1 MKLED
6 VAKKAGVSKSTVSR
20 VINNDPNV
28 KAKTRSLVLEV
39 IEANNYA
46 PNPAARMLVTQR
58 SQVIGTVIPH
68 IPGFA
73 FDDSFYFPAL
83 MRGISDAVN
92 KYDYGMLLWMGE
104 TPVDADRFSNRV
116 LKNRWIDG
124 LVLISAE
131 IGGQIVY
138 DLLNMETSFV
148 MVERPDDDVIDRISY
163 VSVDN
168 RLAACNA
175 VSYLIGLGRRRI
187 ATVHGA
193 TINTDAIQRLE
204 GYQQALREHD
214 LPLDDNLIANGN
226 FQRMGAY
233 NATLELLP
241 HKPDA
246 IFVASDQMAVG
257 VLQALQASGCNIPG
271 DVAVVGFDGLPTA
284 RDTVPPLTTVRQPI
298 HLRGMVAAEILINTL
313 EGRIT
318 VPKHVLLP
326 TSLMIR
332 DTCGGYSSKEE
343 VYSESFDVSTLF
355 DR

>member
-6 VAKKAGVSKSTVSR
+6 VAKKAGVSRSTVSR

-28 KAKTRSLVLEV
+28 KAKTRSRVLEV
-39 IEANNYA
+39 IEANGYA

-58 SQVIGTVIPH
+58 SQVIGAVIPH

-73 FDDSFYFPAL
+73 FDDTFYFPTL

-104 TPVDADRFSNRV
+104 TQLDADRFSNRV
-116 LKNRWIDG
+116 LKSRWIDG

-131 IGGQIVY
+131 IGSQIVP
-138 DLLNMETSFV
+138 DLLNMFTTFV
-148 MVERPDDDVIDRISY
+148 MVERPDDDVLDHISY

-168 RLAACNA
+168 RQAAFDA
-175 VSYLIGLGRRRI
+175 VSYLVGLGRRRI

-193 TINTDAIQRLE
+193 TINTDALQRLE
-204 GYQQALREHD
+204 GYRQALEAHD
-214 LPLDDNLIANGN
+214 LPIDEHLIVNGS
-226 FQRMGAY
+226 FHRLGAY
-233 NATLELLP
+233 DATLQLLP
-241 HKPDA
+241 NQPDA

-257 VLQALQASGCNIPG
+257 VVQALQASGCGIP
-271 DVAVVGFDGLPTA
+271 DDIAVVGFDDLPTA
-284 RDTVPPLTTVRQPI
+284 TDTVPQLTTVRQPI
-298 HLRGMVAAEILINTL
+298 HLKGMVAAEILINTL

-318 VPKHVLLP
+318 TPKHVLLP

-332 DTCGGYSSKEE
+332 DTCGGQPNKEE
-343 VYSESFDVSTLF
+343 VYSESFDISTLF
-355 DR
+355 DQ